1 MRTHALFPRLLAAFA
16 TAALG
21 ACAGNGDGLDA
32 NGQPIQGPAPPV
44 QDDFTQIQDTI
55 FTPICTA
62 CHIGATAPLGLRL
75 DAANSRA
82 LLVGIA
88 SVEVP
93 ALLRVSPGNPD
104 ASYLVQKIEGTA
116 AVGERMP
123 LGGPPLP
130 QAQIDLVRGWI
141 AAGAPPPAS
150 LEGSDR
156 SLRVTSVIPDPQE
169 EGIDGTREITV
180 VFNAALDASLVAP
193 TVTVVGAGGDGHFEE
208 GNEYDVRILAATV
221 PLINPNVLRITVDP
235 TGPRDTYRL
244 IIRGS
249 SPLALAD
256 VHGRVLEKDFVA
268 TFQPSSEGAR

>member
-1 MRTHALFPRLLAAFA
+1 MSTHDLFPRILVGFAAV
-16 TAALG
+16 ALG
-21 ACAGNGDGLDA
+21 ACAGNGDGLDP

-62 CHIGATAPLGLRL
+62 CHIGATAPVGLRL

-82 LLVGIA
+82 LLVGVA

-116 AVGERMP
+116 AVGGRMP
-123 LGGPPLP
+123 LGGPPLS

-156 SLRVTSVIPDPQE
+156 SLRVTSIIPDPQD
-169 EGIDGTREITV
+169 EGLDGTREITV
-180 VFNAALDASLVAP
+180 IFNAALDASLVAP
-193 TVTVVGAGGDGHFEE
+193 TVTLVGAGGDGRFEE
-208 GNEYDVRILAATV
+208 GNEYDVRIRTATV
-221 PLINPNVLRITVDP
+221 PLINPNVLRITVETVAP
-235 TGPRDTYRL
+235 HDTYRL

-256 VHGRVLEKDFVA
+256 VHGRVLERDFVA
-268 TFQPSSEGAR
+268 TFQSPSEAAR

>member
-1 MRTHALFPRLLAAFA
+1 
-16 TAALG
+16 
-21 ACAGNGDGLDA
+21 
-32 NGQPIQGPAPPV
+32 
-44 QDDFTQIQDTI
+44 
-55 FTPICTA
+55 
-62 CHIGATAPLGLRL
+62 
-75 DAANSRA
+75 
-82 LLVGIA
+82 
-88 SVEVP
+88 
-93 ALLRVSPGNPD
+93 
-104 ASYLVQKIEGTA
+104 
-116 AVGERMP
+116 MP

-193 TVTVVGAGGDGHFEE
+193 TVTVVGAGGDGRFDE
-208 GNEYDVRILAATV
+208 GNEYDVRIHTATV